1 MVRHPGL
8 ADRRGSRGMAG
19 MGIHTAGERHVNKER
34 KNKMGRPT
42 EKMTD
47 FAEKI
52 YDLLGV
58 EPDDWD
64 DFESVSEFIS
74 EYKEDYFDALRDMI

>member
-1 MVRHPGL
+1 
-8 ADRRGSRGMAG
+8 
-19 MGIHTAGERHVNKER
+19 
-34 KNKMGRPT
+34 MGRPT

-47 FAEKI
+47 FAEQI
-52 YDLLGV
+52 SDLLRV

-74 EYKEDYFDALRDMI
+74 WYKEDYFEALLD

>member
-1 MVRHPGL
+1 
-8 ADRRGSRGMAG
+8 
-19 MGIHTAGERHVNKER
+19 MGG
-34 KNKMGRPT
+34 PT

-47 FAEKI
+47 FAEQI
-52 YDLLGV
+52 SEQLGV

-74 EYKEDYFDALRDMI
+74 ENKEDYFDALRER

>member
-1 MVRHPGL
+1 
-8 ADRRGSRGMAG
+8 
-19 MGIHTAGERHVNKER
+19 
-34 KNKMGRPT
+34 MGRPT

-52 YDLLGV
+52 ADLLGV

-64 DFESVSEFIS
+64 DFDSVS
-74 EYKEDYFDALRDMI
+74 

>member
-1 MVRHPGL
+1 
-8 ADRRGSRGMAG
+8 
-19 MGIHTAGERHVNKER
+19 
-34 KNKMGRPT
+34 MGRPT

-52 YDLLGV
+52 SDLLGV

-74 EYKEDYFDALRDMI
+74 EYKEDYFDALRDNQQRQIKKPRVRGN

>member
-1 MVRHPGL
+1 
-8 ADRRGSRGMAG
+8 MAG
-19 MGIHTAGERHVNKER
+19 VGLRQAGERQVNKER
-34 KNKMGRPT
+34 ENKMGRPT

-52 YDLLGV
+52 SDLLGV

-74 EYKEDYFDALRDMI
+74 EYKEDYFDALRDNQ

>member
-1 MVRHPGL
+1 MGQQMVIALRIVQFSEMNTWL
-8 ADRRGSRGMAG
+8 QSRKTKKGKG
-19 MGIHTAGERHVNKER
+19 K
-34 KNKMGRPT
+34 KMGRPT

-52 YDLLGV
+52 SDLLGV

-74 EYKEDYFDALRDMI
+74 EYKEDYFDALRDNK